1 MQHLSDIQRRVLW
14 YLRRVRSASRIEIA
28 QALSLTN
35 SKMTSISKELT
46 SLSLVREREVREEA
60 TSRGRPMVPLEIS
73 PQGGYT
79 IGATVQPGWM
89 EIAVVDFSGRMN
101 HVITEPFTSK
111 DPYDFVA
118 KLDDFIRHFSSRV
131 GLMQSRFL
139 GLGIAVAGFT
149 DRNNI
154 RHRMTVPWLEGW
166 RNLDLQ
172 AFFEAELGHQVWIE
186 NDATSAA
193 LAELY
198 CGQHLRNAGTSV
210 VLYLGHGVGGGVI
223 INDDLY
229 RGSFLNAGEA
239 GMLSPA
245 GQGVKRPSGI
255 DLINELQLAGAT
267 ISSLHNIEL
276 ALDKYP
282 EVEKEWIIRAA
293 RQLKPI
299 IFAADAWLDP
309 SKVIISGAIPNR
321 ILVGL
326 KEQMMSEQG
335 WNSIQDYTPYFD
347 IEVSELGSQSVVWGA
362 GLLPI
367 HNYTSDQ

>member
-14 YLRRVRSASRIEIA
+14 YLRRARSASRIEIA
-28 QALSLTN
+28 QALRLTN
-35 SKMTSISKELT
+35 SKMTSLSKQLT
-46 SLSLVREREVREEA
+46 ALSLIREKEVKEEV

-79 IGATVQPGWM
+79 IGATVQPGWL
-89 EIAVVDFSGRMN
+89 EIAVVEFSGEMK

-111 DPYDFVA
+111 DPYDFA
-118 KLDDFIRHFSSRV
+118 KKLDDFIRHFSSHV

-139 GLGIAVAGFT
+139 GIGIAVAGFT
-149 DRNNI
+149 DRNNT
-154 RHRMTVPWLEGW
+154 RHRTTVPWLEGW

-172 AFFEAELGHQVWIE
+172 SFFEAELGHNIWIE

-198 CGQHLRNAGTSV
+198 CGRHLIKSGTGV

-245 GQGVKRPSGI
+245 GKNVKRPSGI
-255 DLINELQLAGAT
+255 DLLNELQHAGAPVK
-267 ISSLHNIEL
+267 SLHNIESV
-276 ALDKYP
+276 LDDYP
-282 EVEKEWIIRAA
+282 TLEQEWVERAA
-293 RQLKPI
+293 LQLKPVI
-299 IFAADAWLDP
+299 LAADAWLDP
-309 SKVIISGAIPNR
+309 SKLILSGAIPNR
-321 ILVGL
+321 VLRGL
-326 KEQMMSEQG
+326 KEQLDATNN
-335 WNSIQDYTPYFD
+335 WNQSGDYTPYFD
-347 IEVSELGSQSVVWGA
+347 IEVSALGSQSVVWGA

-367 HNYTSDQ
+367 HAYTSDE